1 MNKNLKTLAS
11 ALTLVFFLFIAYG
24 SNDEKS
30 TSTTNDIEEK
40 SEVSNLTQ
48 AQKDSA
54 ESVSKENKEKAE
66 NALKNFKK
74 NKDDFQGDTFYSDP
88 RTPTYTNTNFI
99 YPYIGNKGDQYWLR
113 LKFQYTSQDWLFI
126 NNTILMVD
134 DEKFNISGS
143 WERDHDS
150 RIWEWLDIAVQE
162 REYQMLKK
170 IANSKTTKVRYE
182 GNKYHDDRALTQEEK
197 DIIKKTLEIYD
208 GVK

>member
-1 MNKNLKTLAS
+1 MNKNLKTFAS
-11 ALTLVFFLFIAYG
+11 ASAVAFFLFVAYG
-24 SNDEKS
+24 SDDEK
-30 TSTTNDIEEK
+30 TTNITEEK
-40 SEVSNLTQ
+40 SEISNLTP

-54 ESVSKENKEKAE
+54 TTISKENKEKAE
-66 NALKNFKK
+66 KALKNFKK
-74 NKDDFQGDTFYSDP
+74 DKDDFEGDTFYRDP

-113 LKFQYTSQDWLFI
+113 LKFQYTSEDWLFI

-150 RIWEWLDIAVQE
+150 RIWEWMDIAVKE
-162 REYQMLKK
+162 NEYQMLKK

-182 GNKYHDDRALTQEEK
+182 GTQYHDDRTLTQKEK

-208 GVK
+208 NLK